1 MSKSID
7 ILYSAPFPS
16 TRTGALFNAFSYPTK
31 ISPEAEAIFIAC
43 HTKIGETVLD
53 PFGGSGTTGIAT
65 LLTDCPTPEMLEKVK
80 ELGLEPTWGPRK
92 AVVYELSPMGCLLG
106 KVMCTTKSALFKKH
120 AESLLKMASDIC
132 QDVYTIKDDDGN
144 DGLFRHAIWSDVVV
158 CPYCGKEFPYAKLA
172 VDENPLKFKEAAICP
187 CCGGNIYLS
196 EAERAKETIEDP
208 LLHKSVSVKKRR
220 LYKLYG
226 TTGRRNWSRFATE
239 SDQEYYDTIMK
250 DRDITSSPIYQIK
263 WGELYR
269 QGYHYGIT
277 HLHHFY
283 TTRNWFVFNT
293 LWHKI
298 DQFPEGIQDALRIFL
313 LSYNSAHSTLMTRVV
328 AKKNNPDFV
337 ITGAQPGVLYI
348 SGLPV
353 EKNIL
358 LGLQRKLK
366 TFVEAFQKVEA
377 SKGSVEFVNSSSTNI
392 QLDDNTID
400 YIFTDPPFGDFI
412 PYSEINQINEA
423 WMGMVT
429 DNAEEAIINRAQG
442 KSIEEYSTL
451 MTSVFRQISSKMKL
465 TASCTLV
472 FHSAK
477 SAIWRAL
484 VDAYKQ
490 SGLFSVRTS
499 ILDKVQPSFKQTNSN
514 VTVKG
519 DPLILLKKD
528 AEQVAFN
535 EIFHNDQE
543 IALFLREQ
551 APTPYN
557 KDIAVKTFSK
567 YIMMCIEH
575 NYSITLDAKYF
586 FEYES

>member
-7 ILYSAPFPS
+7 ILYSTPFPS

-43 HTKIGETVLD
+43 HTKIGDTVMD

-65 LLTDCPTPEMLEKVK
+65 MLTDCPTPEMLEKVK

-92 AVVYELSPMGCLLG
+92 AIVYELSPMGCLLG
-106 KVMCTTKSALFKKH
+106 KVMCTTKSTLFKKY
-120 AESLLKMASDIC
+120 AESLLKIASDIC
-132 QDVYTIKDDDGN
+132 DFVYAVKDCNGN
-144 DGLFRHAIWSDVVV
+144 DGLLRHAIWSDVVV
-158 CPYCGKEFPYAKLA
+158 CPHCGKESPYAKLA
-172 VDENPLKFKEAAICP
+172 VEENPLKFRQDAVCP
-187 CCGGNIYLS
+187 CCGRKIHLS
-196 EAERAKETIEDP
+196 DAERAKETIHDQ
-208 LLHKSVSVKKRR
+208 LLHRVISVKKRR

-226 TTGRRNWSRFATE
+226 VTGKKKWSRFATKA
-239 SDQEYYDTIMK
+239 DQEWYDTMMK
-250 DRDITSSPIYQIK
+250 DRDISSSPIYQIK

-283 TTRNWFVFNT
+283 TNRNWFVFNT
-293 LWHKI
+293 LWGKVAK
-298 DQFPEGIQDALRIFL
+298 FPKEIQDALKIFL

-328 AKKNNPDFV
+328 AKKNNHDFV

-358 LGLQRKLK
+358 LGLKRKLK
-366 TFVEAFQKVEA
+366 TFIEAFQKVET
-377 SKGSVEFVNSSSTNI
+377 SKGMVEFVNGSSTNI
-392 QLDDNTID
+392 QLNDNTVD
-400 YIFTDPPFGDFI
+400 YVFTDPPFGDFI

-423 WMGMVT
+423 WMGIVT
-429 DNAEEAIINRAQG
+429 DNAEEAIINPSQG
-442 KSIEEYSTL
+442 KTFEEYSSL
-451 MTSVFRQISSKMKL
+451 MTSIFGQISRKMKDN
-465 TASCTLV
+465 ASCTLV

-484 VDAYKQ
+484 VDAYNQ
-490 SGLFSVRTS
+490 SGLFSVKAS

-528 AEQVAFN
+528 RDGVVSRES
-535 EIFHNDQE
+535 FHDDKDL
-543 IALFLREQ
+543 ARYLRRL

-586 FEYES
+586 FEYEG

>member
-7 ILYSAPFPS
+7 ILYSTPFPS

-43 HTKIGETVLD
+43 HTKIGDTVMD

-106 KVMCTTKSALFKKH
+106 KVMCSTKSTQFKKH
-120 AESLLKMASDIC
+120 AESLLKLVSDIC
-132 QDVYTIKDDDGN
+132 QNVYTVKDNNGN
-144 DGLFRHAIWSDVVV
+144 DGLLRHAIWSDVVV
-158 CPYCGKEFPYAKLA
+158 CPHCGKEYPYAKLA
-172 VDENPLKFKEAAICP
+172 VEENPLKFKENAICP
-187 CCGGNIYLS
+187 CCSGNIHLS
-196 EAERAKETIEDP
+196 EAERAKETIEDL
-208 LLHKSVSVKKRR
+208 LLHKTISVKKRR

-226 TTGRRNWSRFATE
+226 VTGKKKWSRLATE
-239 SDQEYYDTIMK
+239 SDQESYDAIMK
-250 DRDITSSPIYQIK
+250 DRDFSSSPIYQIK

-283 TTRNWFVFNT
+283 TNRNWFVFNT
-293 LWHKI
+293 LWCKI
-298 DQFPEGIQDALRIFL
+298 GQFPKEIQDALRIFL

-366 TFVEAFQKVEA
+366 TFIEAFQKIETSNGV
-377 SKGSVEFVNSSSTNI
+377 VEFVNRSSTDI
-392 QLDDNTID
+392 QLNDNTID

-423 WMGMVT
+423 WMGIVT
-429 DNAEEAIINRAQG
+429 DNAEEAIINPSQG
-442 KSIEEYSTL
+442 KAIEEYSNL
-451 MTSVFRQISSKMKL
+451 MTSVFGQISRKMKKK
-465 TASCTLV
+465 ASCTLV

-484 VDAYKQ
+484 VNAYKQ
-490 SGLFSVRTS
+490 NGLFSVKAS
-499 ILDKVQPSFKQTNSN
+499 ILDKIQPSFKQTNSN

-528 AEQVAFN
+528 DEEVVFN
-535 EIFHNDQE
+535 KNFHDDKDLAQ
-543 IALFLREQ
+543 FLREH

-575 NYSITLDAKYF
+575 NYTITLDAKYF
-586 FEYES
+586 FEYEG